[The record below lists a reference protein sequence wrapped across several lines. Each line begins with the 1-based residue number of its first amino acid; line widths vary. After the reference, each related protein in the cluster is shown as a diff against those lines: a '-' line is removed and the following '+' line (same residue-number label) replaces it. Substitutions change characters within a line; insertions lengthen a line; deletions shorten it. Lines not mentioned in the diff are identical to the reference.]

1 MLDNVTIKVLSL
13 DPKHFH
19 IIVLSEDCP
28 MGMVEGIVHELEK
41 TKMKGAIL
49 RVKDCTQINVFALDE
64 KQLKDLQKVITNATY
79 K

>member
-13 DPKHFH
+13 DPKLFH
-19 IIVLSEDCP
+19 ILVLNEECT
-28 MGMVEGIVHELEK
+28 MAMVEGIVRELEK

-49 RVKDCTQINVFALDE
+49 RVKDSSHINVMALDD
-64 KQLKDLQKVITNATY
+64 KQLNDLKKVINNATH